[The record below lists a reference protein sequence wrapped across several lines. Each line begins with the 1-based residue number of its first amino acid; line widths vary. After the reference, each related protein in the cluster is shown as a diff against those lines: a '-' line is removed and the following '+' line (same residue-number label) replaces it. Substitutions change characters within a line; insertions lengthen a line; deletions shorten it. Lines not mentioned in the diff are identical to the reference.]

1 VKIERIVEGAR
12 DEARDERRD
21 AAKAF
26 RRREARAENCSSASL
41 QRGRAYT
48 PDDRERLV
56 RDGSARDT

>member
-1 VKIERIVEGAR
+1 MKIERIVEGAR

-41 QRGRAYT
+41 QRGRA
-48 PDDRERLV
+48 
-56 RDGSARDT
+56 